1 MRKLIIIEGLDGSG
15 KSTQVKLLEEY
26 FKAKNIDY
34 KKIKLP
40 DYDNPSSTLVKMY
53 LGGEFGK
60 SADDVNAYAAGAFYA
75 VDRFAS
81 YKLNWGSDYEKGTVI
96 LADRYATSN
105 SIYQMEKISE
115 DEWDSYLEWSAD
127 FEYNKIG
134 IPSPDAVIYLDMPVE
149 MLSKEALDVILHGT
163 KGKKIKMKRVTSY
176 GSGTY
181 VNDFEGVVNN
191 LKRRYDETTS
201 DWARSD
207 IESVMVSS
215 RCPDCKGA
223 RLSPISLSVTVGG
236 KNIHQF
242 CQMPISEELEFIE
255 NLELTEKERMIGRL
269 ILREIKERL
278 NFLNAV
284 GLDYLSLS
292 REAATLSGGEA
303 QRIRLATQIGS
314 SLTGVLYILD
324 EPSIGLHQ
332 RDNEKL
338 LGTLRHLRDLGNTL
352 IVVEH
357 DEDTMRAADYV
368 VDIGPGAGVHGGE
381 LIAAGSVDDIIA
393 CRSSITGQYLSGEK
407 KIPVP
412 LQRRAGNGHKLTV
425 YGAAENNLKKIDVE
439 IPLGQFVACVIWCFV

>member
-149 MLSKEALDVILHGT
+149 ISQRLMTSRYNGDE
-163 KGKKIKMKRVTSY
+163 GKKDVHEVNVEFLKKCCKSALYTANKQGWKVVECSDGENPLSIDRIHKEIIKIV
-176 GSGTY
+176 
-181 VNDFEGVVNN
+181 E
-191 LKRRYDETTS
+191 
-201 DWARSD
+201 
-207 IESVMVSS
+207 
-215 RCPDCKGA
+215 
-223 RLSPISLSVTVGG
+223 
-236 KNIHQF
+236 
-242 CQMPISEELEFIE
+242 EEL
-255 NLELTEKERMIGRL
+255 
-269 ILREIKERL
+269 
-278 NFLNAV
+278 
-284 GLDYLSLS
+284 
-292 REAATLSGGEA
+292 
-303 QRIRLATQIGS
+303 
-314 SLTGVLYILD
+314 
-324 EPSIGLHQ
+324 
-332 RDNEKL
+332 
-338 LGTLRHLRDLGNTL
+338 
-352 IVVEH
+352 
-357 DEDTMRAADYV
+357 
-368 VDIGPGAGVHGGE
+368 
-381 LIAAGSVDDIIA
+381 
-393 CRSSITGQYLSGEK
+393 C
-407 KIPVP
+407 
-412 LQRRAGNGHKLTV
+412 
-425 YGAAENNLKKIDVE
+425 
-439 IPLGQFVACVIWCFV
+439 